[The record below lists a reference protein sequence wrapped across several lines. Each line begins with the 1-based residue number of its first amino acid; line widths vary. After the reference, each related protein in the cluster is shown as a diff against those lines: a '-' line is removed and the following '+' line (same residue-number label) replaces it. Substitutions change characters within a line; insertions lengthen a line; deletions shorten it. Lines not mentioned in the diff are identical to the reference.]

1 MENLH
6 RVRSMVEDEGNP
18 LPFKDLHPHVAQMR
32 VKEGSKIRNLVGY
45 ALSYME
51 SEGTEQIIFGAYGR
65 AVTKAITCVEILKRQ
80 IGGLHQIT
88 KIQYKT
94 LQEVWEQKGPVIK
107 NPAPCL
113 TVYKN
118 CPSIYIL
125 LSKYPLDPQED
136 GYQPPQ
142 SLPTEEIGKRTL
154 ESHGS
159 SDSKKRKINAST
171 EGEGSWNLQEHDVR
185 VISQEVPCNINIDLS
200 ANELKGLECFGL
212 HQ

>member
-6 RVRSMVEDEGNP
+6 RARIMIEDEGA

-45 ALSYME
+45 ALTYMK
-51 SEGTEQIIFGAYGR
+51 SEGTGQIIFGAYGR
-65 AVTKAITCVEILKRQ
+65 AVTKAITCAEILKRQ
-80 IGGLHQIT
+80 VNGLHQIT
-88 KIQYKT
+88 KIQYT
-94 LQEVWEQKGPVIK
+94 SLQEVWEQKGPVIK

-125 LSKYPLDPQED
+125 LSKSPLDPQED

-142 SLPTEEIGKRTL
+142 NPPSGETGKRSL

-159 SDSKKRKINAST
+159 SDSKKRKTNVST
-171 EGEGSWNLQEHDVR
+171 EGRIEETCTNIGGAAIAQETPYFQK
-185 VISQEVPCNINIDLS
+185 I
-200 ANELKGLECFGL
+200 
-212 HQ
+212 

>member
-1 MENLH
+1 MENLR
-6 RVRSMVEDEGNP
+6 RVRIMVEDEEKS

-45 ALSYME
+45 ALSYMK
-51 SEGTEQIIFGAYGR
+51 SEGTRQIIFGAYGR
-65 AVTKAITCVEILKRQ
+65 AVTKAITCAEILKRQ
-80 IGGLHQIT
+80 VAGLHQIT

-107 NPAPCL
+107 NPVPCL

-136 GYQPPQ
+136 GYQPPENF
-142 SLPTEEIGKRTL
+142 SSGEIGKRTF
-154 ESHGS
+154 ESQGS
-159 SDSKKRKINAST
+159 SDSKKRKTEVST
-171 EGEGSWNLQEHDVR
+171 EGEG
-185 VISQEVPCNINIDLS
+185 
-200 ANELKGLECFGL
+200 
-212 HQ
+212 

>member
-6 RVRSMVEDEGNP
+6 RVRILVEDEGKS
-18 LPFKDLHPHVAQMR
+18 LPFKNLHPQVAEMR

-51 SEGTEQIIFGAYGR
+51 SEGTVQIIFGAYGQ
-65 AVTKAITCVEILKRQ
+65 AVTKAITCAEILKRKVS
-80 IGGLHQIT
+80 GLHQIT

-107 NPAPCL
+107 YPGPCL

-142 SLPTEEIGKRTL
+142 NLPTGETGKRTL
-154 ESHGS
+154 ELQGS
-159 SDSKKRKINAST
+159 SDFKKTKTEMST
-171 EGEGSWNLQEHDVR
+171 EG
-185 VISQEVPCNINIDLS
+185 
-200 ANELKGLECFGL
+200 
-212 HQ
+212 

>member
-6 RVRSMVEDEGNP
+6 RVRIMVEDDGKS
-18 LPFKDLHPHVAQMR
+18 LPFKDLHPHVAQMK

-51 SEGTEQIIFGAYGR
+51 SEGTQQIIFGAYGR
-65 AVTKAITCVEILKRQ
+65 AVTKAITCAEILKRQ
-80 IGGLHQIT
+80 VRGLHQIT

-107 NPAPCL
+107 NPVPCL
-113 TVYKN
+113 TVYKT

-125 LSKYPLDPQED
+125 LSKYPLDPKED

-142 SLPTEEIGKRTL
+142 NLPAVETGKRTL

-159 SDSKKRKINAST
+159 SDSKKRKTSVST
-171 EGEGSWNLQEHDVR
+171 EGED
-185 VISQEVPCNINIDLS
+185 
-200 ANELKGLECFGL
+200 
-212 HQ
+212 